1 MTLHT
6 TLVNSADGFS
16 HFTLHTSVLNE
27 LATGDEPTLTI
38 TLLTL
43 ALAGVVESEV

>member
-1 MTLHT
+1 MLQYS
-6 TLVNSADGFS
+6 LESSASDFS
-16 HFTLHTSVLNE
+16 QFYLHTSALNE

-43 ALAGVVESEV
+43 ARAGVVESVV